1 MEVSAMSRWK
11 CGKCGTEY
19 ETSEWLK
26 LKRVPLNPT
35 DVSPALQSG
44 FTLQCKCGYVFH
56 RDRWRLKDTV
66 TVSLPTG
73 EVEVTVSTVFTEY
86 AWDGGD
92 GELLWFETQILP
104 AQSYVECFQCWRYR
118 TKEDAERGHM
128 RVVEALKAGRF
139 KATPLKWELVI
150 E

>member
-1 MEVSAMSRWK
+1 MARWK
-11 CGKCGTEY
+11 CGKCGVEY
-19 ETSEWLK
+19 ETSEWLR

-44 FTLQCKCGYVFH
+44 FALQCKCGYVFH

-66 TVSLPTG
+66 TISLPTG
-73 EVEVTVSTVFTEY
+73 EVDVTVSTVFTEY
-86 AWDGGD
+86 AWNGED
-92 GELLWFETQILP
+92 GELLWYETQILP
-104 AQSYVECFQCWRYR
+104 VQPHVECFQCWRYR
-118 TKEDAERGHM
+118 TKEDAEKGHM